1 MKTNMTIK
9 NLLLVGIVSLTLASC
24 GGGGGGGSSSGKG
37 SSAHKPST
45 QHGLAPYNLSGCTM
59 TYTYNGKPYTFT
71 FGDSGEVNGV
81 WENGSF
87 TTNYDG
93 SYTYS
98 RSADGSSASLNMYT
112 TSGTNS
118 LGFSDSQTFNIKLAF
133 SSTTQATARVDYVNK
148 ESYNGNALPNDK
160 ELEYTTTATFSGS
173 GVLDNGFSEGESND
187 DTTSDDS
194 TQLAPESLS
203 VGSVINLVSDSG
215 AKKSYTLTSASDC
228 ISESGSKL
236 TWEYSCTGETTAD
249 FIARNALNLPS
260 TYKLVFTTADSGS
273 YTYFNSGGQSTL
285 SGTFNLSDKADAPSQ
300 DDSDDDNSDIGEEDR
315 TDGDDSDTPVVNETP
330 VLITGMKIGNSSY
343 YFRADGTCHAI
354 FSATSTR
361 KGVYSYTK
369 SSTNPSEASLTI
381 IWDTTF
387 IKDGLSSHYET
398 ATDSFSINLEGTSSQ
413 IRYYEFEPVY
423 PNAIFENYSLD
434 SEYEKGELFIY

>member
-1 MKTNMTIK
+1 MKTSCLIRNILLAGTI
-9 NLLLVGIVSLTLASC
+9 SLTLASC

-45 QHGLAPYNLSGCTM
+45 QQGLAPYTLSGCTM

-71 FGDSGEVNGV
+71 FDDSGEVNGV

-98 RSADGSSASLNMYT
+98 RSADGGSASLNMYT

-118 LGFSDSQTFNIKLAF
+118 QGFSDSQTFNIKLAF
-133 SSTTQATARVDYVNK
+133 SSTTQATARVNYTNT

-203 VGSVINLVSDSG
+203 VGSVINLTSDSG
-215 AKKSYTLTSASDC
+215 SKSAYTLSSATNC
-228 ISESGSKL
+228 ISGSGSRL
-236 TWEYSCTGETTAD
+236 TWEYTCTGDATGD
-249 FIARNALNLPS
+249 FVIHNALNIPS
-260 TYKLVFTTADSGS
+260 TYKLVFTSAIGGT
-273 YTYFNSGGQSTL
+273 YTYINAAGVATL
-285 SGTFNLSDKADAPSQ
+285 SGSFTLSDKSESPSQ
-300 DDSDDDNSDIGEEDR
+300 DDSDDENE
-315 TDGDDSDTPVVNETP
+315 DDSGESNVELGTAPDSLRGYSIQLYESIQGLGHRFYFDTSFQVYC
-330 VLITGMKIGNSSY
+330 KIQYTDIYG
-343 YFRADGTCHAI
+343 R
-354 FSATSTR
+354 
-361 KGVYSYTK
+361 VY
-369 SSTNPSEASLTI
+369 TN
-381 IWDTTF
+381 
-387 IKDGLSSHYET
+387 KQYG
-398 ATDSFSINLEGTSSQ
+398 
-413 IRYYEFEPVY
+413 RV
-423 PNAIFENYSLD
+423 
-434 SEYEKGELFIY
+434 SEYTPSDDRKSAKVKFYLNDAYAGPSHFAGETVEATLVFDDYGDICRVSGFWKNSRGTFPIDAERSSGSKR

>member
-173 GVLDNGFSEGESND
+173 GVLDNSTSEGESND
-187 DTTSDDS
+187 DSFNDDS
-194 TQLAPESLS
+194 SNDTSQNDEEEEKEPELAPENGAAFKVLKLNTTS
-203 VGSVINLVSDSG
+203 GYFTFGSG
-215 AKKSYTLTSASDC
+215 ATVTF
-228 ISESGSKL
+228 G
-236 TWEYSCTGETTAD
+236 GV
-249 FIARNALNLPS
+249 
-260 TYKLVFTTADSGS
+260 TY
-273 YTYFNSGGQSTL
+273 SGGS
-285 SGTFNLSDKADAPSQ
+285 
-300 DDSDDDNSDIGEEDR
+300 
-315 TDGDDSDTPVVNETP
+315 
-330 VLITGMKIGNSSY
+330 
-343 YFRADGTCHAI
+343 
-354 FSATSTR
+354 
-361 KGVYSYTK
+361 YSYTK
-369 SSTNPSEASLTI
+369 TGPDQAVISIYSARSYTARGYMDLSCSSLRVTFGKNNKVSVYGGYTI
-381 IWDTTF
+381 DRSTSFNKLYGTF
-387 IKDGLSSHYET
+387 SGSGKCTITK
-398 ATDSFSINLEGTSSQ
+398 
-413 IRYYEFEPVY
+413 
-423 PNAIFENYSLD
+423 
-434 SEYEKGELFIY
+434 